1 MLDVS
6 GADVGYQMLDVG
18 VAATESYE
26 EIPE

>member
-1 MLDVS
+1 MLDVG

-18 VAATESYE
+18 VVATESYE